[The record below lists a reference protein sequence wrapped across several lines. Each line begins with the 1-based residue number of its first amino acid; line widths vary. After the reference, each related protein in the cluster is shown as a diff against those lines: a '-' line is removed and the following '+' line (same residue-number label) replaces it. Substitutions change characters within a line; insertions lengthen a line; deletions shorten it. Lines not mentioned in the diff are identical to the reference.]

1 MNILITRPL
10 IDAEDLM
17 EKLFAYD
24 HKIIHLPTLRISTVE
39 TKLINPDNFD
49 AFIFT
54 STNAVRNLKLIN
66 KNKKIYCFCVGSIT
80 EKIVRQSG
88 FVNTTSAGG
97 TVGFHI
103 QGNDN
108 SLTLTQGC
116 VYDNTSSATRTSGSY
131 EAANHVMIADVHG
144 DDNVLKLGQR
154 AGNSDKH
161 DMTVYV
167 YGDNNS
173 VFAKQKGTGE
183 KYLYLQLNGDGHSLS
198 SVQTGQGSHNASITL
213 TRGSGSYALNLTQHS
228 DTTQNYS
235 LTGTCQNASGCG
247 VTVTQN

>member
-88 FVNTTSAGG
+88 FVNTISAGG
-97 TVGFHI
+97 TVNALKNLI
-103 QGNDN
+103 
-108 SLTLTQGC
+108 
-116 VYDNTSSATRTSGSY
+116 
-131 EAANHVMIADVHG
+131 MI
-144 DDNVLKLGQR
+144 
-154 AGNSDKH
+154 SDK
-161 DMTVYV
+161 VKKNSNLAYFC
-167 YGDNNS
+167 GDNIS
-173 VFAKQKGTGE
+173 YDLDLE
-183 KYLYLQLNGDGHSLS
+183 LS
-198 SVQTGQGSHNASITL
+198 KEGLKIKKII
-213 TRGSGSYALNLTQHS
+213 
-228 DTTQNYS
+228 NYS
-235 LTGTCQNASGCG
+235 SEAITDLNNENKKLIQEYPPDLIYIYSIRSAESFISIVKNHGLNPL
-247 VTVTQN
+247 VTQSTVMCISEKVANIFKSQNWKKIEVFNPGDEISKLKDLN